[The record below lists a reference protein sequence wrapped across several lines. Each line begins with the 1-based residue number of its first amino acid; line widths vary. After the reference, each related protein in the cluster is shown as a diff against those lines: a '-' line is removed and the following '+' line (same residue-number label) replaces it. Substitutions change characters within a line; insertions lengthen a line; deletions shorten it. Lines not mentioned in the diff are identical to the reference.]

1 MINRKIPGKKVA
13 FGKIDIQNNETY
25 VGVDAREAKKVVA
38 AFEGAVDRGTEL
50 NVRLFEG
57 GTKVSG
63 PKGGSG
69 GGFGGGKKKHYRPG
83 NFKPKGAKPFKGKK
97 AKW

>member
-1 MINRKIPGKKVA
+1 M
-13 FGKIDIQNNETY
+13 TY

-38 AFEGAVDRGTEL
+38 AFDGATDRGTQL
-50 NVRLFEG
+50 NVHMFEG

-63 PKGGSG
+63 PKKGGNE
-69 GGFGGGKKKHYRPG
+69 GFGGKKKHYRPG
-83 NFKPKGAKPFKGKK
+83 NFKPKGKPFKGKK